1 MDSEADTP
9 AFSRQLAAL
18 KRRGS
23 TLLVVGQAGEATALH
38 ACQRLLGTG
47 GPPPR
52 RRLVV
57 TTDAEPSLDRRLP
70 DGHDPSRVTVV
81 DGRARTRRAS
91 AASSAATE
99 HRVLERAVAEA
110 VDDHADGGLAPAEL
124 RLCLDSLRP
133 LLAADE
139 CRSRTLL
146 DQFADLAVDHR
157 AIGHVHLP
165 VPYDHRIVDQL
176 SSHVDAVV
184 ELRDGDPSEQRWHL
198 QSGATTGWLPL

>member
-1 MDSEADTP
+1 MDSEADATT
-9 AFSRQLAAL
+9 FSQELAAL

-23 TLLVVGQAGEATALH
+23 TLLVVGRVGEATALY
-38 ACQRLLGTG
+38 ACRRLLGTG

-52 RRLVV
+52 RRIVA

-70 DGHDPSRVTVV
+70 AGYDPSRVTVI
-81 DGRARTRRAS
+81 DGRARTRGAS
-91 AASSAATE
+91 EASGVATE
-99 HRVLERAVAEA
+99 HGVLERAIAEA
-110 VDDHADGGLAPAEL
+110 VDNHADGELESAEL

-146 DQFADLAVDHR
+146 DRFADVAVDHR

-165 VPYDHRIVDQL
+165 VPYDHRVVDLL

-184 ELRDGDPSEQRWHL
+184 ELRDGNPPEQRWHL
-198 QSGATTGWLPL
+198 QCGATTGWLPL